1 MTLYHP
7 RVAGSEAP
15 VTALGTI
22 LPSYSSIGDHMRKFL
37 FAAALVTL
45 GSSLGS
51 LSAKA
56 DCEHTKNDFD
66 DVYCLAKN
74 YINADAD
81 LNQYY
86 GALSKLLNADE
97 KASLKKGE
105 GEWMSKRNSSCGFG
119 KDDGYY
125 VDLDCAV
132 TTTRDRSKFLKARL
146 DECKSSGGCE
156 ADKIGGQ

>member
-1 MTLYHP
+1 MKKLFT
-7 RVAGSEAP
+7 VA
-15 VTALGTI
+15 
-22 LPSYSSIGDHMRKFL
+22 L
-37 FAAALVTL
+37 FATL
-45 GSSLGS
+45 GSMAGS
-51 LSAKA
+51 LSAAA

-86 GALSKLLNADE
+86 GALAKQLDAESKAN
-97 KASLKKGE
+97 LKKGQLV
-105 GEWMSKRNSSCGFG
+105 WIDQRNQSCGFS

-132 TTTRDRSKFLKARL
+132 TTTRQRSTFLKARL
-146 DECKSSGGCE
+146 DECTAGSCQK
-156 ADKIGGQ
+156 DKLDGQ

>member
-1 MTLYHP
+1 MKKP
-7 RVAGSEAP
+7 
-15 VTALGTI
+15 
-22 LPSYSSIGDHMRKFL
+22 L
-37 FAAALVTL
+37 FAALIVTA
-45 GSSLGS
+45 GCMLGS
-51 LSAKA
+51 LSASA

-86 GALSKLLNADE
+86 GALAKQLDAE
-97 KASLKKGE
+97 GKASLKKGQLA
-105 GEWMSKRNSSCGFG
+105 WMDHRNQSCGFS

-132 TTTRDRSKFLKARL
+132 STTRDRSSFLKARL
-146 DECKSSGGCE
+146 DECKAGAC
-156 ADKIGGQ
+156 DKDKLGGQ

>member
-1 MTLYHP
+1 MKKLLLASLFVTI
-7 RVAGSEAP
+7 GS
-15 VTALGTI
+15 T
-22 LPSYSSIGDHMRKFL
+22 
-37 FAAALVTL
+37 
-45 GSSLGS
+45 LGS
-51 LSAKA
+51 LSAAA

-66 DVYCLAKN
+66 DVYCLSKN

-86 GALSKLLNADE
+86 GALTKQLDAE
-97 KASLKKGE
+97 GKASLKKGQLA
-105 GEWMSKRNSSCGFG
+105 WMDKRNQSCGFA

-146 DECKSSGGCE
+146 DECKAGSCQKDKLGGE
-156 ADKIGGQ
+156 

>member
-1 MTLYHP
+1 MKKILV
-7 RVAGSEAP
+7 VA
-15 VTALGTI
+15 
-22 LPSYSSIGDHMRKFL
+22 L
-37 FAAALVTL
+37 FATL
-45 GSSLGS
+45 GSMAGS
-51 LSAKA
+51 LSASA

-86 GALSKLLNADE
+86 GALAKQLDAE
-97 KASLKKGE
+97 GKASLKKGQLA
-105 GEWMSKRNSSCGFG
+105 WIDHRNKSCGFS

-132 TTTRDRSKFLKARL
+132 TTTRERSTFLKTRL
-146 DECKSSGGCE
+146 DECKAGACQK
-156 ADKIGGQ
+156 DKLDGQ

>member
-1 MTLYHP
+1 M
-7 RVAGSEAP
+7 
-15 VTALGTI
+15 
-22 LPSYSSIGDHMRKFL
+22 IGDHMKKL
-37 FAAALVTL
+37 VLAAAMVLC
-45 GSSLGS
+45 GSMAGS

-66 DVYCLAKN
+66 DVYCLSKN

-86 GALSKLLNADE
+86 AALAKQLDADS
-97 KASLKKGE
+97 KASLKKGQLA
-105 GEWMSKRNSSCGFG
+105 WMDKRNNSCGFA

-132 TTTRDRSKFLKARL
+132 STTRERSKFLKDRL
-146 DECKSSGGCE
+146 DECKAGACQ